1 VVTPNQ
7 QRAAADYLIK
17 KHGVGQRHVARLL
30 EIPRST
36 LRYCPRPRPKDEA
49 ALIRAIRQLAKRH
62 PRYGYKRI
70 HARLGRQGWTVN
82 RKRVRRLWIALG
94 LKRPSRPIKP
104 KKKGRLPGSGANSCV
119 NRPAQFKNHVWTYDF
134 IMDRTVNG
142 SSLKWL
148 SLVDE
153 YTRECLALFAGKS
166 LTGTDV
172 RRVLARVI
180 GQRGAPRWI
189 RSDNGS
195 EFICEVLRSWL
206 PQVGAHAIQVT
217 PGSPWQNGYIE
228 SFHSRLR
235 DEFLEREEFESVADA
250 RAKGGWWRR
259 EYNTIRPH
267 SSLGYKTPNEFS
279 KECDRG
285 LHDEEPQIACANAST
300 SVNGTPILGGPKK
313 G

>member
-1 VVTPNQ
+1 M
-7 QRAAADYLIK
+7 
-17 KHGVGQRHVARLL
+17 
-30 EIPRST
+30 
-36 LRYCPRPRPKDEA
+36 LRYRPRPRPEDEA

-70 HARLGRQGWTVN
+70 HIRLVRKGWSVN
-82 RKRVRRLWIALG
+82 CKRVRRLWIALG
-94 LKRPSRPIKP
+94 LKRPPRRIKP
-104 KKKGRLPGSGANSCV
+104 RKKGRMPGSGANSCV

-180 GQRGAPRWI
+180 RQRGAPRWI

-195 EFICEVLRSWL
+195 EFIGEVLRSWL
-206 PQVGAHAIQVT
+206 PQVGAQAIQVT
-217 PGSPWQNGYIE
+217 PASPWQNGYIE

-235 DEFLEREEFESVADA
+235 DEFMDREEFESVQDA

-267 SSLGYKTPNEFS
+267 SSLAYKTPNEFS
-279 KECDRG
+279 AECDRG
-285 LHDEEPQIACANAST
+285 LHDQEPRNACVDVST
-300 SVNGTPILGGPKK
+300 FVNGTPISGGPKK